1 MTFDSNMQAIEQS
14 AIAEL
19 YNIYAANKVHRYTT
33 YREDLIFDGNI
44 YRRATMKR
52 TGFSADRELGSSK
65 VTISALLW
73 PPFQSF
79 FAASPLPST
88 YVEIYRAVTEE
99 LTSYAKLFSGT
110 VKRSSVKDR
119 IISAECVQTTRLSAK
134 LPKIVYQSNCNWQVF
149 DCDCSLSSDDW
160 DVNAVVTV
168 SSSALVSATFGL
180 FDDDYFTQGRVF
192 YNGDFRF
199 IVAHSGNTITLQAPF
214 SDLVTGG
221 TVTAY
226 PGCDGLP
233 TTCESK
239 FNNRDRFCGM
249 RLIPS
254 HNPVVWGFT

>member
-1 MTFDSNMQAIEQS
+1 MTFDSNMQSIEQS

-19 YNIYAANKVHRYTT
+19 YNIYAANKVYRFTT
-33 YREDLIFDGNI
+33 YKTNLTFSGNL

-52 TGFSADRELGSSK
+52 TGFSVDRELGSSK
-65 VTISALLW
+65 VTVSALLW
-73 PPFQSF
+73 PPFRSI

-110 VKRSSVKDR
+110 VKRSSVKDK
-119 IISAECVQTTRLSAK
+119 IISAECVQTTRLAAK

-149 DCDCSLSSDDW
+149 DCDCALSADDW
-160 DVNAVVTV
+160 DVGAVVTV
-168 SSSALVSATFGL
+168 SSASLISATFAL
-180 FDDDYFTQGRVF
+180 FADGYFTQGRVY

-199 IVAHSGNTITLQAPF
+199 ITAHSGSTVTLQAPF

-221 TVTAY
+221 SVVVY
-226 PGCDGLP
+226 PGCDGLL
-233 TTCESK
+233 TTCQTK
-239 FNNRDRFCGM
+239 FNNRARFCGM